1 MATVKETKSEAGGN
15 LYKEESY
22 KITLPI
28 SDKKQDDVVVIING
42 ETTQI
47 QRGVEVEVSA
57 GVYEVLKNSEKM
69 DTLALRRRKAL
80 SEKNK

>member
-15 LYKEESY
+15 LYKEETY

-28 SDKKQDDVVVIING
+28 SDKKQDDVIVIING

-80 SEKNK
+80 NDKNK